1 VLRQTPILFEG
12 NPPIVATTDETEK
25 KSTIREYYEAL
36 LIAVIFVN
44 FARIFVFQAFKI
56 PTGSMEDNLK
66 IGDHI
71 IVNKFM
77 YGPGANSPFS
87 GLFPLRDVKQGDI
100 IVFRYPLQPDT
111 DFVKRVIGMPGD
123 VITMKD
129 KKVSV
134 NGKQL
139 VEPYV
144 THVDPMIIPS
154 QLGLP
159 SRDQYGPYTVPANSY
174 FAMGDNRDR
183 SSDSRFWGTVPRSMI
198 KGRAFMVYW
207 SFQGSPPPQGSP
219 ASERIKEL
227 VHVAIRF
234 FPDTRWQRTFFIVD
248 SKYHFTPGIQGEGGE
263 TYESQ

>member
-1 VLRQTPILFEG
+1 MPSE
-12 NPPIVATTDETEK
+12 DKK
-25 KSTIREYYEAL
+25 KSTFREYYEAL

-44 FARIFVFQAFKI
+44 FARIFAFQAFKI

-66 IGDHI
+66 VGDHI
-71 IVNKFM
+71 IVNKFI
-77 YGPGANSPFS
+77 YGPASNAWKRV
-87 GLFPLRDVKQGDI
+87 LPLRDPKRGDI

-123 VITMKD
+123 TVEIRD

-144 THVDPMIIPS
+144 IHEDSTVYPLQPA
-154 QLGLP
+154 LP
-159 SRDQYGPYTVPANSY
+159 EPYRSRDQFGPFTVPAGQY

-183 SSDSRFWGTVPRSMI
+183 SSDSRYWGTVPRGMI

-207 SFQGSPPPQGSP
+207 SWGRTPPPQP
-219 ASERIKEL
+219 DAS
-227 VHVAIRF
+227 VASHV
-234 FPDTRWQRTFFIVD
+234 
-248 SKYHFTPGIQGEGGE
+248 K
-263 TYESQ
+263 